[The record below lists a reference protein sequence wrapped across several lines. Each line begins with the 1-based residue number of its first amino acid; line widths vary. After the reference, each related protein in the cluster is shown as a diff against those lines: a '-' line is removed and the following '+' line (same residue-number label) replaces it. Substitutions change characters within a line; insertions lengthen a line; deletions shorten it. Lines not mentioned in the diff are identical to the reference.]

1 MPTGLLLHLSVQMW
15 RHFFPNVIRRYFL
28 HLLHV
33 CQFMICSC
41 INLIF
46 SFTRTDKGLR
56 RVAGAPVIRQLSK
69 KRSDDGQHE
78 LLICEAEGSP
88 KPSVYWS
95 INGTSVC
102 KLIYLTN
109 RFLLVACTG
118 FYEPKHKI
126 KRDPDRKKCSI
137 TISKINDWNCLIWPE
152 IVWDYFFHSRA
163 LPQFQ

>member
-1 MPTGLLLHLSVQMW
+1 MPTGLLLHHSVQVW
-15 RHFFPNVIRRYFL
+15 RLFFPNVVQRCFPHRLYMF
-28 HLLHV
+28 V
-33 CQFMICSC
+33 
-41 INLIF
+41 NLWFATVSVSF
-46 SFTRTDKGLR
+46 SHSHETDEGLR

-102 KLIYLTN
+102 KLICLTN
-109 RFLLVACTG
+109 RFLFVACAG

-126 KRDPDRKKCSI
+126 KRDPDRKKYSM
-137 TISKINDWNCLIWPE
+137 TISKIND
-152 IVWDYFFHSRA
+152 
-163 LPQFQ
+163 